1 LEEGAIVEEGTHE
14 ELLDKKGIYYKMYMR
29 QLREDES

>member
-1 LEEGAIVEEGTHE
+1 LEDGAIVEEGTHE